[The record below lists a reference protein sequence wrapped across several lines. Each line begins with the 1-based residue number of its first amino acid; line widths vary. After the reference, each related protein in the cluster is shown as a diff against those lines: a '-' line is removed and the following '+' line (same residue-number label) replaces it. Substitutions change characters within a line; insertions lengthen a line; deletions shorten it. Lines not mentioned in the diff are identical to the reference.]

1 MDFAHI
7 RAFIPYAV
15 LGAGLIVVVSS
26 FQPPSA
32 TLKRSLGSVTSI
44 AKERSQEAQPVA
56 NAGVLRNFAP
66 QGSWFDATLS
76 ADTMREQ
83 PGTWASLLAMERPT
97 IRVEADGATRISPV
111 ESRYEGDRRELT
123 RALQREL
130 KRVHCYD
137 GPIDGEWLLQSKRA
151 TKAFLDRVN
160 ASLPID
166 KPDQILLT
174 LVKRHVAVACGQDC
188 PEGQSLAANGRC
200 LPKPT
205 VAADSVVNNSLA
217 GFSDQPTVARND
229 NGIGNDSAPTIP
241 LSGAMMAG
249 GPRSEPAKQTN
260 APPVRAET
268 TENLFIHPLGG

>member
-7 RAFIPYAV
+7 RALIPYAV
-15 LGAGLIVVVSS
+15 LGAGLIVVASS
-26 FQPPSA
+26 FQPSA
-32 TLKRSLGSVTSI
+32 TLKRSLGPVTSI

-56 NAGVLRNFAP
+56 NAEVLRNFAP

-97 IRVEADGATRISPV
+97 IRVEADGATRISPAN
-111 ESRYEGDRRELT
+111 SGNEGDRRELT

-174 LVKRHVAVACGQDC
+174 LVKGRVAVACGQDC
-188 PEGQSLAANGRC
+188 PDGQSLAANGRC
-200 LPKPT
+200 LPKPP
-205 VAADSVVNNSLA
+205 VAE
-217 GFSDQPTVARND
+217 DQPTVATSD
-229 NGIGNDSAPTIP
+229 IGTATAPPIP

-249 GPRSEPAKQTN
+249 GPRPEPEKQSN
-260 APPVRAET
+260 ALPERAGT
-268 TENLFIHPLGG
+268 IENLFIHPLGRY

>member
-1 MDFAHI
+1 MDFAHT

-15 LGAGLIVVVSS
+15 LGAGLIVVASS

-32 TLKRSLGSVTSI
+32 TLKRSLGPVTSI

-56 NAGVLRNFAP
+56 NAEVLRNFAP

-83 PGTWASLLAMERPT
+83 PGTWAPPLAAEQTT
-97 IRVEADGATRISPV
+97 IRIEADGATRISPV
-111 ESRYEGDRRELT
+111 ESGNEGGRRDLT

-188 PEGQSLAANGRC
+188 PDGQSLAANGRC

-205 VAADSVVNNSLA
+205 VAEDH
-217 GFSDQPTVARND
+217 PTVATSD
-229 NGIGNDSAPTIP
+229 NGTGDATAPPIP

-249 GPRSEPAKQTN
+249 GPRPEPEKQSN
-260 APPVRAET
+260 ALPERALT
-268 TENLFIHPLGG
+268 VENLFIHPLGRY

>member
-15 LGAGLIVVVSS
+15 LGAGLIVVASS

-32 TLKRSLGSVTSI
+32 TLKRSLGPVTSI

-56 NAGVLRNFAP
+56 NAEVLRNFAP

-97 IRVEADGATRISPV
+97 IRVEADGATRISPADS
-111 ESRYEGDRRELT
+111 ENEGDRRELT

-166 KPDQILLT
+166 KPDQILSPWSKGASPWRA
-174 LVKRHVAVACGQDC
+174 VKIVRMGKASLQTDAVC
-188 PEGQSLAANGRC
+188 PSHLWPKTSQPLQRATSALPLLPPSRFQGR
-200 LPKPT
+200 
-205 VAADSVVNNSLA
+205 
-217 GFSDQPTVARND
+217 
-229 NGIGNDSAPTIP
+229 
-241 LSGAMMAG
+241 
-249 GPRSEPAKQTN
+249 
-260 APPVRAET
+260 
-268 TENLFIHPLGG
+268 